1 VAPNEIGFH
10 GFDVPRLALASVGF
24 GKALSKLLAKV
35 IVRQVWC
42 TSLIDKKINS
52 AGDRVFRMGESVAS
66 FDGGNL
72 FGSQKGLAACF
83 HVFKFTTRS
92 TRDSRMKCLFCVT
105 QP

>member
-1 VAPNEIGFH
+1 
-10 GFDVPRLALASVGF
+10 
-24 GKALSKLLAKV
+24 
-35 IVRQVWC
+35 
-42 TSLIDKKINS
+42 
-52 AGDRVFRMGESVAS
+52 MGESVAS

-92 TRDSRMKCLFCVT
+92 TLDSRMKCLFCVT